1 MEDVLRKNTEKKNG
15 KKGTLIHCGTHMY
28 RSRDSLSKGPS
39 QAKKGKEQ
47 S

>member
-1 MEDVLRKNTEKKNG
+1 MEDVLRKNTEKNME
-15 KKGTLIHCGTHMY
+15 KKEHTHMY